1 MSEYLSA
8 DEFFGDL
15 PPAERLALDQEAM
28 MISQPPRLF
37 GAIDHNQHAR
47 GHDKVSHVDISD

>member
-37 GAIDHNQHAR
+37 GAFDHNLTAPCK
-47 GHDKVSHVDISD
+47 KVLGDFA